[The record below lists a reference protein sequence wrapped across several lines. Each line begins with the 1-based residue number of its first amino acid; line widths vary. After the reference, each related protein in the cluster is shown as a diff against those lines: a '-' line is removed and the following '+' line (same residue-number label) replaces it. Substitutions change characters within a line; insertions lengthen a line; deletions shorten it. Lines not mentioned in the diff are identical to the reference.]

1 MLGKPQEEQ
10 NNPVF
15 PDVNTHPRWP
25 LMTRY
30 SFQGACHTGRG
41 HLLGI
46 RRATAADGRYS
57 SCPPP
62 ACMP

>member
-1 MLGKPQEEQ
+1 
-10 NNPVF
+10 
-15 PDVNTHPRWP
+15 
-25 LMTRY
+25 MTRY

-46 RRATAADGRYS
+46 RRAIAADGLYS

-62 ACMP
+62 ACCAPAVSGSKSHQCSGQLAIDFD